1 MQNYFPTLAG
11 KDMVLLFW
19 KTSVM
24 RRYTFGFTTSSHI
37 VGIVLILLFE
47 ATEHIIRNKGVQRLL
62 LQLVYQDLGSLVGN
76 AINYY
81 ASMDAKNMDL
91 VISSKLTHYVPMK
104 IQGPTYLNQL
114 LEIAI

>member
-1 MQNYFPTLAG
+1 M
-11 KDMVLLFW
+11 
-19 KTSVM
+19 
-24 RRYTFGFTTSSHI
+24 
-37 VGIVLILLFE
+37 
-47 ATEHIIRNKGVQRLL
+47 
-62 LQLVYQDLGSLVGN
+62 N

>member
-1 MQNYFPTLAG
+1 MDNWNEMTVAEKNEQSSIHSFTCAAHNYKINNMAIAMTSASAKFLYRHSEFERYERG
-11 KDMVLLFW
+11 Q
-19 KTSVM
+19 KTRM
-24 RRYTFGFTTSSHI
+24 
-37 VGIVLILLFE
+37 
-47 ATEHIIRNKGVQRLL
+47 
-62 LQLVYQDLGSLVGN
+62 N

-104 IQGPTYLNQL
+104 IQGPTYFNQL